1 MQLEVERSKRFRALE
16 SSRISLA
23 KSNMS
28 QTPGGPQGA
37 QTQLA
42 RYYLTNVGRKTYLE
56 GRSGAYS
63 QYAEGGFE
71 KKVRKSDKL
80 AT

>member
-1 MQLEVERSKRFRALE
+1 
-16 SSRISLA
+16 
-23 KSNMS
+23 MS

-63 QYAEGGFE
+63 QYAEGAFE
-71 KKVRKSDKL
+71 KNQTNDYHSMKSYDIWGSSK
-80 AT
+80 AYQIGIS